1 MTYCL
6 ALKMNEGMV
15 FASDSRTN
23 AGVDQIASFKKMRT
37 YNNGKDRVI
46 VTLTSGNLSITQSVV
61 NIIEQRANDPEV
73 PNIWNAQTLF
83 DVATLFGDC
92 LREVRKDTA
101 AYLAQSTV
109 DMGVNFIVG
118 GQVADEPQRL
128 FLIYSEG
135 NFIEATEET
144 PFFQIGETKY
154 GKPVL
159 DRFMQP
165 ETTLR
170 NAIKCSLVSLDSTM
184 RSNISVGLPI
194 DLVSIKPNHYNFDS
208 QYHIT
213 EDDAYFSQIS
223 TSWREGLTTLFDGLP
238 EPDNFDVTDE
248 VTQPASV
255 PVQNQQPVMPAA
267 QPLPNTQ
274 TMAPPS
280 SPTTNPSVTQPAT
293 PAPEPAPNLQ
303 NNPPLTQNQ
312 QTPLMHAAQNNQP
325 TQNQAPVTQNQQS
338 TQNSPVSA
346 NNSTAASTTNSY

>member
-37 YNNGKDRVI
+37 YNNGTDRVI

-61 NIIEQRANDPEV
+61 NLIEQRANDPDV
-73 PNIWNAQTLF
+73 PNIWNARTLF
-83 DVATLFGDC
+83 DVATLFGEC

-101 AYLAQSTV
+101 AYLDQSKIN
-109 DMGVNFIVG
+109 MGVNFIVG
-118 GQVADEPQRL
+118 GQLAGEPQRL

-135 NFIEATEET
+135 NFIEATDET

-165 ETTLR
+165 ETTLV
-170 NAIKCSLVSLDSTM
+170 NAIKCALVSLDSTV

-194 DLVSIKPNHYNFDS
+194 DLVSLKPNQFEFNN

-213 EDDAYFSQIS
+213 EDDAYFSHIS

-238 EPDNFDVTDE
+238 APEGFAENKQDATVNQLAQPVSSSATHSLE
-248 VTQPASV
+248 PASTE
-255 PVQNQQPVMPAA
+255 AA
-267 QPLPNTQ
+267 QASQGDSALAQHQPT
-274 TMAPPS
+274 S
-280 SPTTNPSVTQPAT
+280 TTN
-293 PAPEPAPNLQ
+293 
-303 NNPPLTQNQ
+303 
-312 QTPLMHAAQNNQP
+312 LMHAAQNNQP
-325 TQNQAPVTQNQQS
+325 VQSSPAAAPSQQNTPG
-338 TQNSPVSA
+338 SA
-346 NNSTAASTTNSY
+346 NSTSTANSSNGE

>member
-37 YNNGKDRVI
+37 YNNGTDRVI

-61 NIIEQRANDPEV
+61 NLIEQRASDPDV
-73 PNIWNAQTLF
+73 ANIWNAKTLF
-83 DVATLFGDC
+83 DVATLFGEC
-92 LREVRKDTA
+92 LREVRKETA
-101 AYLAQSTV
+101 AYLDQTKV

-118 GQVADEPQRL
+118 GQVAGEPQRL

-165 ETTLR
+165 ETTLV
-170 NAIKCSLVSLDSTM
+170 NAIKCALVSLDSTV

-194 DLVSIKPNHYNFDS
+194 DLVSVKPNHFEFNS

-213 EDDAYFSQIS
+213 EDDAYFSHIS

-238 EPDNFDVTDE
+238 APEGFDDNTKVMRANESDKPLGTPVG
-248 VTQPASV
+248 QAAAPASEV
-255 PVQNQQPVMPAA
+255 AEEPQNSPSLA
-267 QPLPNTQ
+267 QHQST
-274 TMAPPS
+274 
-280 SPTTNPSVTQPAT
+280 PAT
-293 PAPEPAPNLQ
+293 S
-303 NNPPLTQNQ
+303 
-312 QTPLMHAAQNNQP
+312 LMHAAQNNLPAQHSP
-325 TQNQAPVTQNQQS
+325 TVAPNQQN

-346 NNSTAASTTNSY
+346 NNTITAGNTNR

>member
-37 YNNGKDRVI
+37 YNGTDRAV

-61 NIIEQRANDPEV
+61 NLIEQRANDPDE
-73 PNIWNAQTLF
+73 PNIWNAKTLF
-83 DVATLFGDC
+83 DIATLFGEC
-92 LREVRKDTA
+92 LREVRKETA
-101 AYLAQSTV
+101 AYLDQTKV

-118 GQVADEPQRL
+118 GQVAGEPQRL

-159 DRFMQP
+159 DRFMRP
-165 ETTLR
+165 ETTLV
-170 NAIKCSLVSLDSTM
+170 NAIKCALVSLDSTV

-194 DLVSIKPNHYNFDS
+194 DLVSIKPNQFEFDC

-213 EDDAYFSQIS
+213 EDDEYFSHIS

-238 EPDNFDVTDE
+238 APEDFDGNTQTATTTEQTQKVAME
-248 VTQPASV
+248 VDQKPHQDSQTLEAVQPAS
-255 PVQNQQPVMPAA
+255 AA
-267 QPLPNTQ
+267 TEALE
-274 TMAPPS
+274 AP
-280 SPTTNPSVTQPAT
+280 
-293 PAPEPAPNLQ
+293 Q
-303 NNPPLTQNQ
+303 NNPPKAQNQ
-312 QTPLMHAAQNNQP
+312 STSAANLMHAAQNNQP
-325 TQNQAPVTQNQQS
+325 A
-338 TQNSPVSA
+338 QNSPAVAPNQKNMQNSSESE
-346 NNSTAASTTNSY
+346 NNAITTGSTNRY

>member
-23 AGVDQIASFKKMRT
+23 AGVDQISSFKKMRT
-37 YNNGKDRVI
+37 YNNGTDRVI

-61 NIIEQRANDPEV
+61 NLIEQRANDPDV
-73 PNIWNAQTLF
+73 PNVWNAKSLF
-83 DVATLFGDC
+83 DVATLFGEC
-92 LREVRKDTA
+92 LREVRKETA
-101 AYLAQSTV
+101 AYLDQTKV

-118 GQVADEPQRL
+118 GQVAGEPQRL

-165 ETTLR
+165 ETTLV
-170 NAIKCSLVSLDSTM
+170 NAIKCALVSLDSTV

-194 DLVSIKPNHYNFDS
+194 DLVSVKPNQFEFNS

-213 EDDAYFSQIS
+213 EDDAYFSHIS

-238 EPDNFDVTDE
+238 APDGFESNTQAAVTE
-248 VTQPASV
+248 SAQPLGTPVAQTSTQHSQTLTPASV
-255 PVQNQQPVMPAA
+255 NASVAPVQPSS
-267 QPLPNTQ
+267 TQ
-274 TMAPPS
+274 TEAES
-280 SPTTNPSVTQPAT
+280 SSQDNQSSAPTTS
-293 PAPEPAPNLQ
+293 
-303 NNPPLTQNQ
+303 
-312 QTPLMHAAQNNQP
+312 LMHAAQNNQP
-325 TQNQAPVTQNQQS
+325 AQRSPAVAANQQN
-338 TQNSPVSA
+338 TK
-346 NNSTAASTTNSY
+346 